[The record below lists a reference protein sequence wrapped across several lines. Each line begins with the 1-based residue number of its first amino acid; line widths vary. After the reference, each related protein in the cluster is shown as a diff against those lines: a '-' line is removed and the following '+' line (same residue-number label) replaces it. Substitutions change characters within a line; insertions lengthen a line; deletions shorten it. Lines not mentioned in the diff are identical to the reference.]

1 MAELKNRL
9 KALRLDRKLTTSDI
23 ANLLE
28 VTERTVQH
36 YENGDRKPSL
46 EGITKLARF
55 YGVTSD
61 YLLGLSDER

>member
-9 KALRLDRKLTTSDI
+9 KALRLDRNLSTSDI
-23 ANLLE
+23 AQLLG

-46 EGITKLARF
+46 EGITTLARF
-55 YGVTSD
+55 YKVTSD
-61 YLLGLSDER
+61 YLLGLSDEA